1 MLEYIHAPVYDTSV
15 YINNIQMSQS
25 TRLLFLILLLHY
37 DRCKWRSQRPG
48 FVLWTRFGMDDDHCL
63 TVRSRPIVWWDQ
75 AVAPLPFFPSVCLFL
90 VARGLAIHGG
100 WQFARPGRIHRRDE
114 AFVWIPSGVC
124 GACGI
129 VPRNCDIGQRGGLH
143 GISTISLKWLRF
155 SGFFFVHDCTVS
167 EWMKCVC
174 YRDVWVCLS
183 PAAEFSTL
191 SLISFFKDFQNV
203 ERWDFKRMKYRRKY
217 PICN

>member
-1 MLEYIHAPVYDTSV
+1 MPEYIHAPVYDTSV

-48 FVLWTRFGMDDDHCL
+48 FVLWTRFGMDDDHCRRDCAVSTDCL
-63 TVRSRPIVWWDQ
+63 VGPSRRAASI
-75 AVAPLPFFPSVCLFL
+75 LSFCLFL
-90 VARGLAIHGG
+90 AARGLAIHEG

-129 VPRNCDIGQRGGLH
+129 VPRNCDIGQRGGLY
-143 GISTISLKWLRF
+143 GISTISIPLKWLRF
-155 SGFFFVHDCTVS
+155 SGFFLVHGCTVS

-174 YRDVWVCLS
+174 YRRCLGLFI
-183 PAAEFSTL
+183 ACGWIFG
-191 SLISFFKDFQNV
+191 SFVDKLF
-203 ERWDFKRMKYRRKY
+203 
-217 PICN
+217 